1 MQEVRTSA
9 LLLALLVLA
18 LLPLP
23 LGGLALCDELLALAD
38 DGQSEPLANDEVLAF
53 DGDGLL
59 LGVPS
64 ATLGGTTTPTS
75 HTHTHAHTPK
85 REPLLPMIGSAAPV
99 VRGVPVH
106 TWHANGLSPSSATM
120 CTVQPMQLRW
130 YHSSHLSQP
139 TIGFAGSYTCRQMQ

>member
-23 LGGLALCDELLALAD
+23 LGGLALCDELLALDD
-38 DGQSEPLANDEVLAF
+38 DGPSEPLANDEVLAF

-64 ATLGGTTTPTS
+64 ASLGGTTTPTS
-75 HTHTHAHTPK
+75 HAHI
-85 REPLLPMIGSAAPV
+85 EA
-99 VRGVPVH
+99 
-106 TWHANGLSPSSATM
+106 
-120 CTVQPMQLRW
+120 
-130 YHSSHLSQP
+130 
-139 TIGFAGSYTCRQMQ
+139 